1 MKGLVKVIL
10 LTCLV
15 VPGSLQAT
23 NSSELKTEKDKL
35 SYSIGL
41 DMGTYLHG
49 IENELDYTH
58 LLEGLQ
64 AGYNGEKPVLS
75 MEEMQA
81 VQQNFAARMKERQE
95 AELAAMKEANKK
107 AGDEFL
113 ATNKKKEGVV
123 VTESGL
129 QYEVVEAGN
138 GESPKASDTVS
149 VHYKGTTIDGKVFDD
164 SNKRGEPAVFG
175 VNQVIPGW
183 TEVLQLMKKGAKYK
197 VVIPSELAYGEQGVP
212 PMIAPNAV
220 LVFDIELLTIV
231 DNKAE
236 EKETKK
242 EETTKE

>member
-15 VPGSLQAT
+15 VPGSLQAA